1 VKVQGSKTLA
11 GAKESSRSRHKALKR
26 KGKQSVRVEEILA
39 SELLSV
45 CLAAMRPYGV
55 DPRKALRSQVA
66 RDASLAQTS
75 VARRLFQDA
84 DRLGDLANE
93 WTENSQ
99 FVDQSG
105 RPMVLPIRGR
115 GATFETLVRRY
126 FGPKRLREILELAI
140 QTRVVERVGRDRV
153 AHVNSCVMLT
163 GHRVLI
169 LARAV
174 LSVQWMLAGA
184 ENNSLPPDE
193 QSDLLPER
201 MACAYIPKERVTE
214 FSSLMLPHLFNVVD
228 MANRWL
234 SEHMV
239 RDRPKEA
246 QDHTRLVGVHT
257 YVFRE

>member
-1 VKVQGSKTLA
+1 MKVQGSKTPVCT
-11 GAKESSRSRHKALKR
+11 KESLKSPRNALKR
-26 KGKQSVRVEEILA
+26 NERLPVRLEEILA
-39 SELLSV
+39 TELLSV
-45 CLAAMRPYGV
+45 CLAALRPYGV
-55 DPRKALRSQVA
+55 DPQKALRSQLS
-66 RDASLAQTS
+66 REASVAQTP

-93 WTENSQ
+93 WTENPQ
-99 FVDQSG
+99 FIDQSG
-105 RPMVLPIRGR
+105 RPLVLPIRGR
-115 GATFETLVRRY
+115 GPTFETLIRRY
-126 FGPKRLREILELAI
+126 FGPKRLRDILELAI

-163 GHRVLI
+163 GHRVLL

-184 ENNSLPPDE
+184 ENNGLPLKE

-201 MACAYIPKERVTE
+201 MACAYISKERVTE

-239 RDRPKEA
+239 RDRSKEA
-246 QDHTRLVGVHT
+246 QDHTRLVGVHA